1 MKLVRFGPP
10 GREKPGLIDAD
21 GVLRDLSRKV
31 DDIDAA
37 ALAPTTLAGLR
48 KLDVRRL
55 PAVKGRP
62 RLGPCI
68 ATPSKF
74 VAIGLNYI
82 DHAKETGSPIP
93 ENPIVFFKSPTSMV
107 GANDNIM
114 VPLDSTQLDWEVEL
128 GVVIG
133 RTARYVAAKD
143 ALRYVA
149 GYCVV
154 NDVSE
159 REFQMKRSGTQWSKG
174 KGCDTFGPTGPWL
187 VTSDE
192 IKDPQSLDM
201 WLDVNGQRRQT
212 GNTRTMIFGV
222 AELVAD
228 VSRYMTLL
236 PGDLIT
242 TGTPPGVAL
251 GMKPPQWLQPGD
263 VVTLGI
269 ERLGEQRQR
278 VVPFKGRRA
287 AA

>member
-1 MKLVRFGPP
+1 MKLVRYGPP

-31 DDIDAA
+31 DDIDGD
-37 ALAPTTLAGLR
+37 ALAPVSLSGLR

-55 PAVKGRP
+55 PVVKGKP
-62 RLGPCI
+62 RLGPCV

-74 VAIGLNYI
+74 VAIGLNFS
-82 DHAKETGSPIP
+82 DHAKETGAPIP
-93 ENPIVFFKSPTSMV
+93 EHPVVFFKSPTCIV

-114 VPLDSTQLDWEVEL
+114 QPLDSTQLDWEVEL

-133 RTARYVAAKD
+133 RTARYVAVKD

-149 GYCVV
+149 GYCVI

-159 REFQMKRSGTQWSKG
+159 REFQLKKSASQWSKG
-174 KGCDTFGPTGPWL
+174 KGCDTFGPLGPYL

-192 IKDPQSLDM
+192 IKDPQNLDM
-201 WLDVNGQRRQT
+201 WLDVNGERRQT
-212 GNTRTMIFGV
+212 GNTRTMIFNV
-222 AELVAD
+222 AQIVAD

-236 PGDLIT
+236 PGDVIT

-251 GMKPPQWLQPGD
+251 GMKPPVWLKPGD
-263 VVTLGI
+263 IVTLGI
-269 ERLGEQRQR
+269 QGLGEQRQR
-278 VVPFKGRRA
+278 VVPFRGRRPA
-287 AA
+287 Q